1 MCGKACRQRR
11 QERRGHLQAAEAASA
26 AAGAAADEVP
36 AELDVKGRIFS
47 LELMDL
53 SRARIV
59 VRNTFLDID
68 EPRVGEPRRRDS
80 APAAVLSLIDTE
92 AAAAGR
98 CAPADSDMVRGKL
111 EEETDTEADTLSM
124 CSTDSMSMGSTD
136 TWKSLASDA
145 LATVGPLHSTA
156 AGGTSQEDALMHEK
170 LSGMLDLT
178 EEDLACIVV
187 RNTFLEVG
195 EQKGKEPQRRRSE
208 TCLRATARFGTILWD

>member
-1 MCGKACRQRR
+1 
-11 QERRGHLQAAEAASA
+11 
-26 AAGAAADEVP
+26 
-36 AELDVKGRIFS
+36 
-47 LELMDL
+47 MDL
-53 SRARIV
+53 ARARVV
-59 VRNTFLDID
+59 VRNTFLEID

-80 APAAVLSLIDTE
+80 APAAVLGLIDAE

-98 CAPADSDMVRGKL
+98 CAPAGSGMVRGKL

-145 LATVGPLHSTA
+145 LATVGPLHSTT

-178 EEDLACIVV
+178 EEDLACVVV
-187 RNTFLEVG
+187 RNTFLDVD
-195 EQKGKEPQRRRSE
+195 EQKGEEPWRRRSQ
-208 TCLRATARFGTILWD
+208 TCSRATAMFGTMLWD